1 MKTIQRAL
9 AISLLFAIA
18 QTANAQELRIGIIGL
33 DTSHVTAFTKL
44 INDTTAVNHVS
55 GGKVVA
61 AYRGGSDDIASS
73 YERLDKFTDELKVGY
88 GVEIV
93 DTIKALCERV
103 DAVLLESVDGRPHL
117 EQVKPVI
124 AAGLPVFI
132 DKPMAG
138 SLSDVI
144 ATFDL
149 AKRNDVPCFS
159 SSSYRYYDSM
169 WALLDEDVGDI
180 RGAISY
186 GPAHIEPTH
195 PDLFWYGVHPVEAL
209 FTVLGTGCESVVRTH
224 TENTDVVTGIWS
236 GGRVGTLRGLRNQK
250 TPHQV
255 IVFGTKAV
263 ATQKGGGD
271 YANLVREIMTFF
283 KTKKPPI
290 APEETIELFAFM
302 EAADESKRRGGVPVS
317 IAEVIE
323 KARSTGS

>member
-1 MKTIQRAL
+1 MRKFLAVLAAASIVAL
-9 AISLLFAIA
+9 STSA
-18 QTANAQELRIGIIGL
+18 QDLRIGIIGL
-33 DTSHVTAFTKL
+33 DTSHVIAFTSIL
-44 INDTTAVNHVS
+44 NDETHDKHIP

-73 YERLDKFTDELKVGY
+73 YERLDKFTNQLKTDY

-93 DTIKALCERV
+93 DTIEALCERV

-138 SLSDVI
+138 SLADVI
-144 ATFDL
+144 AIFEL
-149 AKRNDVPCFS
+149 AERHGVPCFS

-169 WALLDEDVGDI
+169 LDLMKIDVGEV

-186 GPAHIEPTH
+186 GPADLEPTH
-195 PDLFWYGVHPVEAL
+195 PDLFWYGVHATEAL
-209 FTVLGTGCESVVRTH
+209 FTVMGSGCESVVRTH

-250 TPHQV
+250 APHQV
-255 IVFGTKAV
+255 IVFGTKTV
-263 ATQKGGGD
+263 AHQSGGGD
-271 YANLVREIMTFF
+271 YANLVREIISFF

-290 APEETIELFAFM
+290 DPRDTIEMFAFM
-302 EAADESKRRGGVPVS
+302 EAADESKRQGGAPIS
-317 IAEVIE
+317 IAGTIA
-323 KARSTGS
+323 KAKMVSE